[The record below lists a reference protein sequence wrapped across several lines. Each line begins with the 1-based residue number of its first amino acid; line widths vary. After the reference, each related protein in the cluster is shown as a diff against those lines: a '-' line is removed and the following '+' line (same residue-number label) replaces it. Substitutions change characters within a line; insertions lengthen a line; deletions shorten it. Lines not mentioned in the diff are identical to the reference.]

1 MQLKFEHRKAL
12 HYSLL
17 ICVIILQI
25 IVVFIW
31 YRQTSNEEKITKKF
45 DEMAALDK
53 LSQFTIKVNN
63 SVIVSQ
69 EYFYDYLNNKDERS
83 LNKYTESL
91 KKMSFLVDSLSF
103 IEKTNNDLRQILSKR
118 DKTQMDIAVLKT
130 AIDSMLNNHKFISI
144 SKTSKLKDFAKFDS
158 DKILDSIKVSSTL
171 KVDSVA
177 KKGFFSRLGNAIS
190 GKTEI
195 QKEQLNVVVTMN
207 YKNKAVSGSI
217 EEQMANLFTE
227 TNKFYEGEF
236 NQLKK
241 IFSNLRIKDQ
251 QLIDVNNDLLKLSQN
266 VLPNYI
272 NSINELQK
280 KNKENILKQYE
291 LNKSERNYYIIIL
304 ILLMLF
310 ITIMVLNFTRISFD
324 YERRLTIAQQKI
336 SQNLSFKNR
345 IMGMISHEIR
355 SPLSIISIYSKIIDS
370 MVKEKEAKEV
380 FKSIEFT
387 TNSLLLLSNQILEYS
402 KDENRKFE
410 LKNREII
417 LKSELDQ
424 IINSLTYLAD
434 SKGNK
439 VEIISNLGQDHKVYS
454 DAGKIHQL
462 FYNIIGNANKFTK
475 DGLILVKLDL
485 EDKSNFEHNLKVT
498 VEDNG
503 VGISENDLKNIFES
517 YYQGIVSEKVYN
529 LGVGLGLN
537 LCKEIVTLFD
547 GEIKVESQEG
557 KGTKIMFNLILNKI

>member
-118 DKTQMDIAVLKT
+118 DKTQMDIAGLKT